1 METYFT
7 LSAAHSV
14 FTQWAV
20 RLWDIPPST
29 PVSGQLHL
37 GKHLKLS
44 HTCGCPVQLSEGVFM
59 WSGLYRS
66 GNETAPSLGSLQREQ
81 PPNRR
86 ANRLPHPGNNNGNNN
101 NNNKKTWLK
110 EVRSSADAAKL
121 YPRMTVL
128 EEMLV
133 CAHLLQTDIPTA
145 IKCDPLMVNKCS
157 SDKNETQTCILHKIK
172 ERHTP
177 T

>member
-1 METYFT
+1 MSLLGSLQQVDGNIT

-37 GKHLKLS
+37 GKHS
-44 HTCGCPVQLSEGVFM
+44 HTHAAVLCSCLREFL
-59 WSGLYRS
+59 WSLDS
-66 GNETAPSLGSLQREQ
+66 TALANETAPSLGSLQREQ

-101 NNNKKTWLK
+101 NNKKTWLK
-110 EVRSSADAAKL
+110 EVRSSADAAKPYQIKQPQNDSFRRNVWFL
-121 YPRMTVL
+121 HICCKQIFP
-128 EEMLV
+128 
-133 CAHLLQTDIPTA
+133 LQ
-145 IKCDPLMVNKCS
+145 LNV
-157 SDKNETQTCILHKIK
+157 ILSW
-172 ERHTP
+172 
-177 T
+177 